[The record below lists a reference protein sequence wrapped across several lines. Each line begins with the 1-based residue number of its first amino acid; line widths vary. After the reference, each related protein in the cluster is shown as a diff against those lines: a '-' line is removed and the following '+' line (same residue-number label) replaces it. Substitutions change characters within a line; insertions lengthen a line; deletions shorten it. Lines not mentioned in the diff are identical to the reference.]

1 MRRFD
6 PQALYAALDAERATR
21 GVTWKQIALETGVSS
36 STITRTKQGGRME
49 VDGVLAL
56 VGWLGVPVETFT
68 RETPY

>member
-6 PQALYAALDAERATR
+6 PKALHAALDAERRARET
-21 GVTWKQIALETGVSS
+21 TWKQIAQETGVST
-36 STITRTKQGGRME
+36 STIARSQHGGRME